1 MGHVPKIRPTVLDH
15 VLSTTVVIKSQNIW
29 HMIHLRKKEAAARG
43 PLSRGATTNH
53 VIMTR
58 KSAETNIYRPVA
70 ERRTRLCFCFCCFA
84 PRFCLRL
91 PNHSAMNSLSALL
104 RRSGVGRSDDVKSMT
119 RAAVQR
125 STSHCRSPGSSCTSM
140 LFF

>member
-15 VLSTTVVIKSQNIW
+15 VLSITVVIKSQNKW

-43 PLSRGATTNH
+43 PLSRGATINH
-53 VIMTR
+53 VNIIR
-58 KSAETNIYRPVA
+58 KSAATTIYVLVA

-91 PNHSAMNSLSALL
+91 PNHSAMNSLSALF
-104 RRSGVGRSDDVKSMT
+104 RRSGVGRSDDVRSMT

-125 STSHCRSPGSSCTSM
+125 STSHCRSPASSCTSI